1 MKRDRMFLRML
12 LRAAL
17 VRPGRV
23 AGALAAVVIAATV
36 STAVLNLYTD
46 VQSKLEHEFR
56 AYGAN
61 IAIVAPQGESLPAN
75 TLQQVNETL
84 GTRGVAVPFAY
95 AIARTVADQPIVV
108 AGTDFQG
115 ARRLNSWWEVK
126 PGWPQSSG
134 QALVGTRAAEA
145 LGASDREFELRFEG
159 KPLKLTSSGTLHT
172 GAAEDSRVYMDLGEF
187 QAWTGVAPAT
197 IEVSVSGSAAEVE
210 QAMAN
215 LRDALPQAEV
225 RPVRQ
230 IVEAEGRVLG
240 KTRGTLLAA
249 SALILITAAL
259 CVLTTLTAWVLD
271 RRKDFAVMKAL
282 GASERLIAGF
292 FAAEAAAI
300 GATGALV
307 GFAAG
312 IGIAMWIGRTNF
324 HAPVEPRLGVLPL
337 ILLGSVALALVSA
350 MLPVSLLRRI
360 QPAAMLRGE

>member
-1 MKRDRMFLRML
+1 MKGGRMFFRVL
-12 LRAAL
+12 LKAAL

-23 AGALAAVVIAATV
+23 AGVLASVVIAATA

-61 IAIVAPQGESLPAN
+61 IAIVAPPGKSLPEN
-75 TLQQVNETL
+75 TLERVDATL
-84 GTRGVAVPFAY
+84 GNHAIAVPFAY
-95 AIARTVADQPIVV
+95 VIARTPADQPIVV
-108 AGTDFQG
+108 AGTDFQR

-126 PGWPQSSG
+126 PAWPQSAG

-145 LGASDREFELRFEG
+145 LGAGGKQFELRFQG
-159 KPLKLTSSGTLHT
+159 KPLKLTSIGTLRT

-187 QAWTGVAPAT
+187 RAWTGVAPAT
-197 IEVSVSGSAAEVE
+197 IEVSVSGSAAQVE
-210 QAMAN
+210 QAIAE
-215 LRDALPQAEV
+215 LRTALPQTEV

-240 KTRGTLLAA
+240 KTRGTLLAT

-300 GATGALV
+300 GAAGALV

-312 IGIAMWIGRTNF
+312 VGIAMWIGRVNF
-324 HAPVEPRLGVLPL
+324 HAAVEPRLGVLPL
-337 ILLGSVALALVSA
+337 VLVGSVALALVSA
-350 MLPVSLLRRI
+350 LLPVSLLRRI
-360 QPAAMLRGE
+360 QPAAMLRGD